1 MKLFCL
7 VLAAVMAAAELPG
20 QDLRYNN
27 GAEPESLDPLRI
39 TGIVELD
46 IHRALFEGLT
56 MNDPSTA
63 KGVPGLA
70 EGWTVSPDGRTFTF
84 RLRRAV
90 WSDETPITAQTV
102 VDSWFRTLDPRM
114 ASESTW
120 IMLDSL
126 EGAKA
131 YHDGKGRQEDVRI
144 RALDA
149 HTFQATFVSPT
160 PYAPDMLTHWIWAV
174 VPIHAIQKH
183 GDAWTRP
190 GNFVGNGP
198 FVLKEWKPQE
208 RLVVVK
214 NERYWDAAH
223 VRLRSIT
230 FLPLEDMGAGFDKF
244 KAGEIDW
251 QPSVDAT
258 RLDEVRACKDYHR
271 FPAKNVHYYV
281 LNVTRKP
288 FDDVRVRKALSM
300 ALDRTALVQ
309 QVLKGDQYP
318 ATGFVPA
325 FGSYRTAKGNGFD
338 PARARQLLAE
348 AGHAGGKDFPRFQI
362 IYNTNPNHQ
371 RVAEWVRQQWKV
383 VLGIEAD
390 PVALDWEALCMA
402 RQRTHDFAVAR
413 AGWNADF
420 PDPVNF
426 LGRLLRTG
434 SSENDGL
441 YSNPKADALL
451 DRADRMRP
459 GPARDQVL
467 MQAEAI
473 MIDQD
478 QALLPLFCYANREL
492 IDLDT
497 WGGWHENTM
506 GIHPWKAI
514 YKKK

>member
-1 MKLFCL
+1 MEPVRV
-7 VLAAVMAAAELPG
+7 VLMAVIAASALAG

-39 TGIVELD
+39 TGVIEFD

-56 MNDPSTA
+56 VNDPRTS

-70 EGWTVSPDGRTFTF
+70 QSWTVSPDGRTFTF
-84 RLRRAV
+84 KLRPAV
-90 WSDETPITAQTV
+90 WSDGTPINAQNV
-102 VDSWFRTLDPRM
+102 VDSWHRALDPRM

-120 IMLDSL
+120 IMYDTL

-131 YHDGKGRQEDVRI
+131 FHDGKGRQEDVRI

-149 HTFQATFVSPT
+149 RTFQATFVSPMSCV
-160 PYAPDMLTHWIWAV
+160 PDMLTHWIWAV

-214 NERYWDAAH
+214 NENYWDAGH
-223 VRLRSIT
+223 VKLRSIT
-230 FLPLEDMGAGFDKF
+230 FLPLEDQWAGFEKF

-251 QPSVDAT
+251 QPGVDAT
-258 RLDEVRACKDYHR
+258 RLDEFRACKDYHR
-271 FPAKNVHYYV
+271 FPAKNIQYYIF
-281 LNVTRKP
+281 NVTRKP
-288 FDDVRVRKALSM
+288 FDDARVRKALSM
-300 ALDRTALVQ
+300 ALDRAALVQ

-318 ATGFVPA
+318 AAGFVPA
-325 FGSYRTAKGNGFD
+325 FGGYRTAKGNGFD

-348 AGHAGGKDFPRFQI
+348 AGYAGGKGFPRFQV
-362 IYNTNPNHQ
+362 IYNTNANHQ
-371 RVAEWVRQQWKV
+371 RVAEWVRQQLKA

-390 PVALDWEALCMA
+390 PVNLDWETLCTA

-420 PDPVNF
+420 PDAVNF

-434 SSENDGL
+434 SPDNDGL
-441 YSNPKADALL
+441 YSSPGADALL
-451 DRADRMRP
+451 DKAERMPP
-459 GPARDQVL
+459 GPARDRVL
-467 MQAEAI
+467 MQAEEI

-478 QALLPLFCYANREL
+478 QALLPLFRYANREL

-497 WGGWHENTM
+497 WGGWYENAM

-514 YKKK
+514 YRKK